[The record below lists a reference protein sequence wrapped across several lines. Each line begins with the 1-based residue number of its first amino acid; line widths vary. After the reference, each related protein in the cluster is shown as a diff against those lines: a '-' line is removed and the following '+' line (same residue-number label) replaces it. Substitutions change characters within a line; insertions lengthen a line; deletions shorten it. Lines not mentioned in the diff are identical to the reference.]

1 MIEWKKNEAEMLVPV
16 DAKTGK
22 PVGPAHAVDGRDN
35 LTVELVVKAFKS
47 ITQKDSMYLA
57 QVLEAAQKS
66 E

>member
-1 MIEWKKNEAEMLVPV
+1 MIEWKNDEAEMLVPV

-22 PVGPAHAVDGRDN
+22 LVGLAHAVDERDN
-35 LTVELVVKAFKS
+35 LTIGLVVEAFKHV
-47 ITQKDSMYLA
+47 TQKDSMYLA